1 MWIQS
6 ALLFQRGISFSLV
19 LSFFP
24 LLSLASV
31 AHGFEQFS
39 NAGAKRFQNS
49 FASHYKQA
57 NKPVKLVPFAEFGF
71 QVTRD
76 EETLQGV
83 SATEQALEHP
93 VSSACLLLG
102 VPRASSFST
111 AALQAQ
117 RAAWRRSEF
126 LNHGES

>member
-1 MWIQS
+1 MESLNQKCEQYRSQPDEICPLNDS
-6 ALLFQRGISFSLV
+6 KIPSLLITNK
-19 LSFFP
+19 P
-24 LLSLASV
+24 I
-31 AHGFEQFS
+31 
-39 NAGAKRFQNS
+39 
-49 FASHYKQA
+49 